1 MKLAKVLRRPRR
13 VGLFKRDSAHSTLT
27 SQSIIDRVRDGMERE
42 GESGRERE
50 GGGLLS
56 ANQACNFLR
65 CQPPNRLLRARA
77 GSRSGR
83 WKIELSQRA
92 AQTDGRSS
100 RPTDVN
106 QATNKLPAETTIVI
120 EVIVRFS
127 CDPLGRQEKCTTK
140 AGKSTFDRYDDTNL
154 RLQRSRSHVGERGS
168 GGGNLPSITLRLD
181 HIIRGQ

>member
-1 MKLAKVLRRPRR
+1 MAWKGRGRAGER
-13 VGLFKRDSAHSTLT
+13 G
-27 SQSIIDRVRDGMERE
+27 RE
-42 GESGRERE
+42 GVS
-50 GGGLLS
+50 S
-56 ANQACNFLR
+56 VQTKHATFFVV
-65 CQPPNRLLRARA
+65 NRQTDSSARA